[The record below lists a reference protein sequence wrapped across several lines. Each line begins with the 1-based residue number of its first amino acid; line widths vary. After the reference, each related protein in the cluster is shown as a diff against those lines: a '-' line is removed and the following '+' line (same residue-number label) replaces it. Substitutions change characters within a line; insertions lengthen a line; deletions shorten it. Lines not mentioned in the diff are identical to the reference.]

1 MRVEP
6 EKLNTP
12 LAREAELVRLARD
25 GDQTTENVTVT
36 LKVKGEH
43 AISVAGQTHGLGATF
58 SAPQEAV
65 RDALARGLV
74 NRVQK
79 VEKEAKR

>member
-1 MRVEP
+1 MSVEP

-12 LAREAELVRLARD
+12 LAHEAEMVRLARD
-25 GDQTTENVTVT
+25 GDQTIGAVNVRVE
-36 LKVKGEH
+36 VGEH
-43 AISVAGQTHGLGATF
+43 AISVAGQTHEPGATF